1 MTTPITI
8 QGNLATVA
16 FRPPF
21 RIQDYHLF
29 LKCKALPE
37 NQVDYDAATDIYTV
51 TTPARFAGLLGG
63 AAPDRVGQELP
74 LAPYLRDYQQWVIR
88 LALDSKRFAAWLDTG
103 LGKMAVSLE
112 YSRQVMHLTGCRVL
126 IFVPTLELIEQY
138 QRETA
143 TFYGDTLPLARLDH
157 RADLVDWCQRPG
169 PGLGV
174 TTYAKLDDGPI
185 PELRYLAGVVAD
197 EGSMLKTKGGARK
210 WALMHSA
217 QGIEYKLVCTATPA
231 PNNPEE
237 YWSQAGFLEKIRDGG
252 TEIWSYFVRKGNDWV
267 IKPHAKSAF
276 YRWMA
281 SWSVYMRDPAAF
293 GFGDI
298 LSTLPPPDLIEASL
312 PLTDEQRELMF
323 EALGRAGVGMLADD
337 RLPMPLRIKLAQ
349 VARGFLYEDG
359 AKRARRLPSHK
370 VDYVDA
376 SVRTDVQERGQTLVW
391 TVFDEESDILQERLA
406 DAPFTVAA
414 LHGRLTDRARSD
426 VLHRYLAGDVA
437 CLISK
442 PSLIGYGLNLQN
454 TKAMIFSGIDDSYE
468 RLYQAIR
475 RAVRPGQ
482 TDRVRV
488 RTPYIRELEGVVYD
502 NVRAK
507 ETRHL
512 EEVALQE
519 RHYRTAYHQLQQEMA
534 A

>member
-1 MTTPITI
+1 MTTPVTL
-8 QGNLATVA
+8 QGNLATVT

-21 RIQDYHLF
+21 DIESYRLF
-29 LKCKALPE
+29 LRCKALPE
-37 NQVDYDAATDIYTV
+37 NQVDYDDATDAYTV
-51 TTPARFAGLLGG
+51 STPARFAGLLGV
-63 AAPDRVGQELP
+63 AAPDRQGHTLP
-74 LAPYLRDYQQWVIR
+74 LASYLRDYQQWVIR
-88 LALDSKRFAAWLDTG
+88 LALDAKRFAAWLDTG

-112 YSRQVMHLTGCRVL
+112 FSRQVMALTDARVL
-126 IFVPTLELIEQY
+126 IFVPTIELIDQY
-138 QRETA
+138 QRETT
-143 TFYGDTLPLARLDH
+143 TFYGDSLPLCHLEH
-157 RADLVDWCQRPG
+157 REDLVAWCQRPG
-169 PGLGV
+169 AALGI

-197 EGSMLKTKGGARK
+197 EGSMLKTKGGSRK

-217 QGIEYKLVCTATPA
+217 QGVEYKLVCTATPA

-237 YWSQAGFLEKIRDGG
+237 YWSQAGFLERIRHGN

-293 GFGDI
+293 GFGDL
-298 LSTLPPPDLIEASL
+298 LSTLPPPDLVEAAL
-312 PLTDEQRELMF
+312 PMTDEQRELMF
-323 EALGRAGVGMLADD
+323 AELSRAGVGMLADD

-349 VARGFLYEDG
+349 IARGFLYEDG
-359 AKRARRLPSHK
+359 AKRARRLPSYK
-370 VDYVDA
+370 VDYVVEA
-376 SVRTDVQERGQTLVW
+376 VRTDVQERGQTLVW
-391 TVFDEESDILQERLA
+391 TVFDEESDILQERLS
-406 DAPFTVAA
+406 DAPFPVAA
-414 LHGRLTDRARSD
+414 LHGRLSDRARSD
-426 VLHRYLAGDVA
+426 VLRRYLAGDVA

-519 RHYRTAYHQLQQEMA
+519 RHYRTAYTELQEMA